1 MRLSA
6 RALGVVAALGLA
18 AAGLAGC
25 GSTST
30 EVRAPKF
37 TVPTPPPLE
46 QQGRPGSAGQA
57 NTFLT
62 SWVHGLSQAADPD
75 GRAALADGCHDDAG
89 CLHLIRAAAT
99 LPKPAKDVYYENWS
113 VGFTQ
118 AIQADPKHPDSWTVV
133 IRPTWV
139 AYDKPLDGRY
149 DGWTT
154 RTPVRV
160 RLALVGKDVQNDWRL
175 WLTPL
180 PAGTHADGGVRL
192 SRPKYGDI

>member
-1 MRLSA
+1 MRLTARVFALSA
-6 RALGVVAALGLA
+6 VLGLA

-30 EVRAPKF
+30 EVHAPKF

-46 QQGRPGSAGQA
+46 QQGRRGSAGQA

-75 GRAALADGCHDDAG
+75 VHGALAHNCHDDPG
-89 CLHLIRAAAT
+89 CLRLVRVAAK
-99 LPKPAKDVYYENWS
+99 LPQPAEDQYYENWS

-118 AIQADPKHPDSWTVV
+118 GVRADPKHANSWSVV
-133 IRPTWV
+133 IRPTWQTFEEL
-139 AYDKPLDGRY
+139 YQGRY

-154 RTPVRV
+154 RTLVNVRMQ
-160 RLALVGKDVQNDWRL
+160 LVGKDARSDWRL
-175 WLTPL
+175 WLTPV
-180 PAGTHADGGVRL
+180 PGSGPGDGSVSL
-192 SRPKYGDI
+192 TNPKYGDI

>member
-1 MRLSA
+1 MRLS
-6 RALGVVAALGLA
+6 RVLGAVAALGLV

-25 GSTST
+25 GSATT
-30 EVRAPKF
+30 EVHAPEF
-37 TVPTPPPLE
+37 TVPDPPPLT

-62 SWVHGLSQAADPD
+62 NWMHGLREAADPE
-75 GRAALADGCHDDAG
+75 GRAELAGSCHDDPG
-89 CLHLIRAAAT
+89 CLRLIRAAAK
-99 LPKPAKDVYYENWS
+99 LPKPSGDVYYENWS

-118 AIQADPKHPDSWTVV
+118 AVQADPKHSDSWTVV

-139 AYDKPLDGRY
+139 TYDTLLDGRY

-160 RLALVGKDVQNDWRL
+160 RLALVGQDVQTDWRL

-180 PAGTHADGGVRL
+180 PAGSHAAGGVQL
-192 SRPKYGDI
+192 SHPKYGEI